1 MENKET
7 KKKTTVKKVIANI
20 VLVCGASLFILWTV
34 AVLVSMIGGIITT
47 IQDGEGLKLLAE
59 VIIGL
64 VFGILVILF
73 LCLIGWALDN
83 K

>member
-59 VIIGL
+59 LVIGL
-64 VFGILVILF
+64 VLGIALILL
-73 LCLIGWALDN
+73 LCLVGWALDN